1 MTRRCRHEYEKKP
14 DYPEDIICQKCQTIW
29 RIPDYL
35 SWSAKDL
42 MTLPKEIRSVVLR
55 WQAEKSAK
63 ENPGYYE
70 ESPNEET
77 GMGYP
82 QRGSELKV

>member
-70 ESPNEET
+70 ESPNE
-77 GMGYP
+77 
-82 QRGSELKV
+82 